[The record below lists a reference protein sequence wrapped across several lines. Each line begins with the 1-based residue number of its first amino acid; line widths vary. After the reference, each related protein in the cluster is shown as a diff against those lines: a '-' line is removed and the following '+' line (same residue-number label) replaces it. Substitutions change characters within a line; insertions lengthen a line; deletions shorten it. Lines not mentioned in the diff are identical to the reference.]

1 MVLCRINL
9 TSHLDR
15 APVPLIVETTWPV
28 PGPGPRGAH
37 QCSELCSPPTHVS
50 WCQVFKQ
57 CRRYLRALTSPQ
69 AFCVNFDLLN
79 MEEDN
84 IVNSLSDK
92 SRSLRKTSVKKRLE
106 TELLKKTKKV
116 SKNKI
121 SKKPRLN
128 KHQRKVANQKERE
141 RMKRMN
147 EVFERLKQVVPME
160 QLNSEDGKEK
170 KVSFNQ
176 RCERNKWLTKN

>member
-57 CRRYLRALTSPQ
+57 CRRYHCALTSPQ

-116 SKNKI
+116 AENIIVHISMKFQYNFEKIFFWYIKNSKRWRTYL
-121 SKKPRLN
+121 KKNR
-128 KHQRKVANQKERE
+128 
-141 RMKRMN
+141 
-147 EVFERLKQVVPME
+147 
-160 QLNSEDGKEK
+160 
-170 KVSFNQ
+170 
-176 RCERNKWLTKN
+176 